1 MDHQPQQ
8 KFNFQVTLSSLR
20 NSVRKDADNHPEE
33 IKQGKKEQEKVKR
46 REGVTSKNTIEGFR
60 ARTTSVRR

>member
-8 KFNFQVTLSSLR
+8 KFNFHVTLSSLR

-33 IKQGKKEQEKVKR
+33 IKKGKKSRKK
-46 REGVTSKNTIEGFR
+46 
-60 ARTTSVRR
+60 